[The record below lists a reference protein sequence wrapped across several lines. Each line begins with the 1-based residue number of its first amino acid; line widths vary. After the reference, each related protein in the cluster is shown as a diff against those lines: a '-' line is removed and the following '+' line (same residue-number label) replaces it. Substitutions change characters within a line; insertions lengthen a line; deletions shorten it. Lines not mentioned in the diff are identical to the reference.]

1 MSKRFSVS
9 WLRHFLQLVDVL
21 KLKLS
26 NTRSFY
32 DSTKWKLQV
41 LHKHEIILVFFVL
54 IWFSKFENQIKTKN
68 TCVIYYL
75 WRTCIFRLVEWKNKR
90 VFDSLSFK
98 TPTNVEKCHIN
109 EAKYFLNIFYTYQDF
124 DFKLIQYENHFI
136 CMVVATKILYFFI
149 DFWCLLWFQTIY
161 SFLSERISLEHHNF
175 HGFLI
180 PTVKCF

>member
-1 MSKRFSVS
+1 MFKKYFASFMWHFST
-9 WLRHFLQLVDVL
+9 LMGVL

-26 NTRSFY
+26 NTRLFFH
-32 DSTKWKLQV
+32 STKWKIQV
-41 LHKHEIILVFFVL
+41 LHKYEITLVFFVL

-68 TCVIYYL
+68 TSVISYL

-124 DFKLIQYENHFI
+124 RLGGFMFHR
-136 CMVVATKILYFFI
+136 AI
-149 DFWCLLWFQTIY
+149 DCFEVKWIALLMN
-161 SFLSERISLEHHNF
+161 FLNCTFSRF
-175 HGFLI
+175 
-180 PTVKCF
+180 

>member
-68 TCVIYYL
+68 TSVISYL

-98 TPTNVEKCHIN
+98 TSTNFRKCLNHEIAN
-109 EAKYFLNIFYTYQDF
+109 FLDVYQDF
-124 DFKLIQYENHFI
+124 PLVG
-136 CMVVATKILYFFI
+136 VVFSRAI
-149 DFWCLLWFQTIY
+149 
-161 SFLSERISLEHHNF
+161 
-175 HGFLI
+175 HGS
-180 PTVKCF
+180 P

>member
-9 WLRHFLQLVDVL
+9 WLRHFLKLVDVL

-32 DSTKWKLQV
+32 DSTKQKLQV

-68 TCVIYYL
+68 TSVISYL
-75 WRTCIFRLVEWKNKR
+75 WRTCIFHLVEWKNKR

-98 TPTNVEKCHIN
+98 TSTNFKKCLNHEMAN
-109 EAKYFLNIFYTYQDF
+109 FLDVYQDF
-124 DFKLIQYENHFI
+124 HLGGFK
-136 CMVVATKILYFFI
+136 
-149 DFWCLLWFQTIY
+149 
-161 SFLSERISLEHHNF
+161 F
-175 HGFLI
+175 HRAIHCSGYL
-180 PTVKCF
+180 

>member
-1 MSKRFSVS
+1 M
-9 WLRHFLQLVDVL
+9 VDVL

-26 NTRSFY
+26 NTRLFFH
-32 DSTKWKLQV
+32 STKRKIQV
-41 LHKHEIILVFFVL
+41 LHKHEITLVFFVL

-124 DFKLIQYENHFI
+124 RLGGFMFHRAIDWLPTYCF
-136 CMVVATKILYFFI
+136 CMFNKILAMYREKCI
-149 DFWCLLWFQTIY
+149 YHTQYYSICLL
-161 SFLSERISLEHHNF
+161 S
-175 HGFLI
+175 
-180 PTVKCF
+180 

>member
-9 WLRHFLQLVDVL
+9 WLRHFLKLVDVL

-26 NTRSFY
+26 NTRLFFH
-32 DSTKWKLQV
+32 STKRKIQV
-41 LHKHEIILVFFVL
+41 LHKHEITLVFFVL

-109 EAKYFLNIFYTYQDF
+109 EANFFFDDLNAYQDF
-124 DFKLIQYENHFI
+124 RIVW
-136 CMVVATKILYFFI
+136 VVFSRAIH
-149 DFWCLLWFQTIY
+149 WHQVRSCSY
-161 SFLSERISLEHHNF
+161 STLEH
-175 HGFLI
+175 
-180 PTVKCF
+180 V